1 MSILEKAKTYVGV
14 YADTDIRGK
23 LKSDHEAIRDL
34 AKGACEES
42 TPAKRTESFKLLKPF
57 LTAHARAEEAVV
69 YTALV
74 KKRRSPDSRDYGNE
88 GFVEHGV
95 VDDLMAQI
103 ASTRPAGSDMW
114 KARAKVLYEMLK
126 HHIDEEEKNIF
137 EELGEHFDDAQREK
151 MATEFESRKEQ
162 LMSGAR
168 DRATATGRTA
178 RSTSGTK
185 KNSTRATG
193 RPSARTSARGA
204 SSQRH

>member
-23 LKSDHEAIRDL
+23 LKTDHEAIRDL

-103 ASTRPAGSDMW
+103 AATRPAGSDMW
-114 KARAKVLYEMLK
+114 KARAKVLFEMLK

-137 EELGEHFDDAQREK
+137 EELGEHFDDAQRAK
-151 MATEFESRKEQ
+151 MADEVESRQGQ
-162 LMSGAR
+162 LLSGSR
-168 DRATATGRTA
+168 DRAKASKPART
-178 RSTSGTK
+178 TSATK
-185 KNSTRATG
+185 KNSTRSTG
-193 RPSARTSARGA
+193 RATSRTSTRGA
-204 SSQRH
+204 SSQRN